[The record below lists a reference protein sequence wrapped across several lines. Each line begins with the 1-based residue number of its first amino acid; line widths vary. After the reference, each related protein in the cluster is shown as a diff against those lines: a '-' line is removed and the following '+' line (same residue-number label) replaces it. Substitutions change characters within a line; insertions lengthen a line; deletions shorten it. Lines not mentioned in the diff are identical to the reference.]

1 MSSLKYF
8 DYSPFTRTLSDQ
20 SHYSQ
25 AVRLGDRIECSG
37 QGGWDPET
45 GAIPADIAAEVEQAF
60 ANVDAC
66 LRSAGGRGGWAQVYK
81 VNLYTTE
88 LSEPLFAAWAA
99 SMRKWAGEHHRPLL
113 TGVAVAGL
121 AVPGMRVEIEVVAY
135 DPEGAKAG

>member
-1 MSSLKYF
+1 MSSLQYF
-8 DYSPFTRTLSDQ
+8 DYSPFTRILSEK

-25 AVRLGDRIECSG
+25 AVRVGDRIECSG

-45 GAIPADIAAEVEQAF
+45 GAIPTSLTSEIEQAF

-66 LRSAGGRGGWAQVYK
+66 LRSAGGEGWRQVYK

-88 LSEPLFAAWAA
+88 LSEEAFTAWAA
-99 SMRKWAGEHHRPLL
+99 CMRKWAGEEHRPLL

-121 AVPGMRVEIEVVAY
+121 GVPGMRVEIEVVTHE
-135 DPEGAKAG
+135 PEGREAS